1 MFPKDAFPAIGGS
14 DIFSSY
20 KSAMDVTKHGKDMI
34 QTGYDKYKSG
44 IFRVSQ
50 LDGWHIIVSG
60 RKYISEL
67 ARAPNDVFSVTA
79 ALEERLFTKYLL
91 GPTIIS
97 NPYHNEL
104 VRVNLTRSLSAIFA
118 DVKEEIVLAFKD
130 NIPLTEG
137 WTKVVVHRVMT
148 QIVARASNRVF
159 VGVPLCRNPEYLN
172 LCINYALDISHDR
185 EVLNRFPGFLR
196 PIVGRL
202 TDVSKTI
209 RLTQKHLE
217 PIIEERQRKITE
229 YGPDYPDKP
238 EDLLSW
244 LMDAAEGDE
253 RSPHKL
259 TNRIIILN
267 FAAIHSSSTTF
278 THALF
283 HLAAEPKYLAPLR
296 DEVETIVKE
305 EGWSKT
311 AMSKMH
317 KLDSFLKESLRMN
330 GSAVIL
336 TRKALVDFTFSDGTV
351 IPKGTLISAAATPMH
366 LDNEIYADAGVFNG
380 FRFNGIN
387 GQGVESQF
395 TSTNPDFISFGHGRH
410 ACPGRFFVA
419 NELKVMLAYTVLNY
433 DVKMEKEGVRPANR
447 WAGLGCVPDTK
458 ASVMFRRRQT

>member
-34 QTGYDKYKSG
+34 QTGYDTYKSG

-50 LDGWHIIVSG
+50 LDRWHIIVSG
-60 RKYISEL
+60 RKYISEI
-67 ARAPNDVFSVTA
+67 ASAPNGVFSTTA
-79 ALEERLFTKYLL
+79 ALEEILFTKYLL
-91 GPTIIS
+91 GPTITR
-97 NPYHNEL
+97 NPYHIEL

-118 DVKEEIVLAFKD
+118 DVKEEIGLAFKD
-130 NIPLTEG
+130 SIPLTEG
-137 WTKVVVHRVMT
+137 WTPVVVHRVMT
-148 QIVARASNRVF
+148 QIVARTSSRVF
-159 VGVPLCRNPEYLN
+159 VGVPLCRNPEYLD
-172 LCINYALDISHDR
+172 LCIKYTLDVSHDR
-185 EVLNRFPGFLR
+185 AVLSRFPGFLR
-196 PIVGRL
+196 PIVGKL

-209 RLTQKHLE
+209 RLTQKHLG

-229 YGPDYPDKP
+229 HGPNYPDKP
-238 EDLLSW
+238 EDFLSW

-253 RSPHKL
+253 RSPRKL
-259 TNRIIILN
+259 TNRIMALN
-267 FAAIHSSSTTF
+267 FAAIHTSSVTF

-330 GSAVIL
+330 GSAVIM
-336 TRKALVDFTFSDGTV
+336 TRKALMDFTFSDGTV
-351 IPKGTLISAAATPMH
+351 IPKGTFISAAATPMH
-366 LDNEIYADAGVFNG
+366 LDDEVYADAGVFNG
-380 FRFNGIN
+380 FRFSGIN
-387 GQGVESQF
+387 GQGVKSQLS
-395 TSTNPDFISFGHGRH
+395 STNPDFIRFGHGRH

-433 DVKMEKEGVRPANR
+433 DVKMEKEGMRPTNR
-447 WAGLGCVPDTK
+447 WAGLSCAPDTK